1 MALMKKLRDRLSK
14 KSDSEPEALSKNG
27 VYNGQDLL
35 GYKSSATVLQSGKQ
49 PKEQQSTEGVG
60 FDKIYSLEKVD
71 LTTVRKMKM
80 PEDSA
85 PNLSEIKRST
95 EKPGHEGEENLNFG
109 LSSEG
114 TIESLRLSEPIQV
127 LGLSDTAEKK
137 LLEGNKKV
145 LKDLLNLSQQKY
157 ALGQGHIDE
166 IQSNL
171 EKYLK
176 GSALYS
182 SQTIDYLSILH
193 KIFADLSPL
202 TAYFV
207 LKSHHIEDVYPLSQS
222 DKASLSHMQV
232 ADKKAALKEALSVIL
247 KSNKVEDLEEMWK
260 RIINAFVI
268 PWMRTLQG
276 LASKKEIR
284 ERLVSLGVDEMF
296 ARKVVKF
303 LESTYFKKDS
313 FMQNAVETSCDKGV
327 YCIDKELKSLY
338 EMILQKARTYFYR
351 PRLSYELSE
360 IAALLYREFARS
372 WNYIPENLIERVF
385 TLSPYFRVR
394 KGINGLTVRL
404 H

>member
-1 MALMKKLRDRLSK
+1 MKKLRDRFSK
-14 KSDSEPEALSKNG
+14 KSDNEPEALCKNG
-27 VYNGQDLL
+27 LYNGQDLL
-35 GYKSSATVLQSGKQ
+35 GYRSSATISQKENK
-49 PKEQQSTEGVG
+49 PKNLQSTEDVG

-71 LTTVRKMKM
+71 PKTVRKMKL

-85 PNLSEIKRST
+85 PNLSKVKHFI
-95 EKPGHEGEENLNFG
+95 EKPAHQGEENLNFG

-114 TIESLRLSEPIQV
+114 SIESLTLSEPIQV
-127 LGLSDTAEKK
+127 LGLSETAEKK
-137 LLEGNKKV
+137 LLEGNKKI

-157 ALGQGHIDE
+157 SLGQGHIDE

-176 GSALYS
+176 RSSLHS

-193 KIFADLSPL
+193 KIFADQSPL

-207 LKSHHIEDVYPLSQS
+207 LKSHYIEDIYPLSPS
-222 DKASLSHMQV
+222 DKASLNHMKI
-232 ADKKAALKEALSVIL
+232 ADRKAALKDALAVIL
-247 KSNKVEDLEEMWK
+247 KSNKAEDLEEMWK
-260 RIINAFVI
+260 RIINAFVL

-276 LASKKEIR
+276 VASKKEIR
-284 ERLVSLGVDEMF
+284 ERLISLGVDEMF
-296 ARKVVKF
+296 AHKVLNF
-303 LESTYFKKDS
+303 LESTYFKKNS
-313 FMQNAVETSCDKGV
+313 FMQNSAEASCDEGV
-327 YCIDKELKSLY
+327 YCIDRELKSLY

-360 IAALLYREFARS
+360 LAALLYREFARS
-372 WNYIPENLIERVF
+372 WNYIPENLIERVL

-394 KGINGLTVRL
+394 KGINDLTVRL